1 MKSTSSYLTHLHIVG
16 NRLLLSVI
24 AASLLLTFALA
35 PWYHTFDAALVIG
48 VPAAVVPAWLV
59 WMRPAALVTRCAIA
73 ASLMIFAALQ
83 IDQAHGMIE
92 MHFSIFVML
101 AFLLFY
107 RDWIPLVFAAAVIAV
122 HHLAFAAMQRA
133 GLPVFVF
140 ASAAGIGMVLVHA
153 AFVIFETALLVW
165 IAVQL
170 RGEVEAVGCEPK
182 ELSELSQQLANGN
195 LDVSIDTAGAAES
208 SLAVAMERMRNDMKS
223 TLDRERIS
231 TQENSQIRTA
241 LDRVAVGAMLVEPGG
256 RIVYMNDYASAL
268 FRTRADQIRRQ
279 VPQFDAGRVAGSLFS
294 DLQGGPPGKDGEARE
309 LRMGS
314 AVFRTTA
321 NAVLDDR
328 GTHLGTV
335 VQWVDRTQEVGA
347 EEDLKA
353 TVTKAI
359 QGDLTARVSES
370 GKDGFF
376 KVLSA
381 DVNELVGNMADVVRA
396 MSQAASQVRASADE
410 IARGNMHLSE
420 RTEQQAS
427 SLEETASS
435 MEQMTSTV
443 KNNAENAVQANQLA
457 TVAREQAER
466 GGRVVS
472 SAVDAMRQIDAASK
486 KIADI
491 IGVIDEIAFQTNL
504 LALNAAV
511 EAARAGD
518 QGRGFAV
525 VAAEVRNL
533 ASRSA
538 EAAREIKAL
547 INDSVDKVSEGTSL
561 VNESGTVLVEIVD
574 SVKRV
579 TDVVAAITLSSRE
592 QASGIEQV
600 NKSVTVM
607 DSGTQQN
614 AALVEQASAA
624 ARALTEQAGALTQL
638 IARYHVGGEKAPVK
652 PAPAAPAASQPKNI
666 RVAAPKINDQRRA
679 NRPWSERTTASAPV
693 ATTARTP
700 LDETDTAWKEF

>member
-35 PWYHTFDAALVIG
+35 PWYNTFDAALLIG
-48 VPAAVVPAWLV
+48 VPAAVLPALLV
-59 WMRPAALVTRCAIA
+59 WIRPAALATRCAIA

-122 HHLAFAAMQRA
+122 HHLSFAAMQRA

-140 ASAAGIGMVLVHA
+140 TSAGGSGLVLVHA

-170 RGEVEAVGCEPK
+170 RGEVEAVGCEPQA
-182 ELSELSQQLANGN
+182 LSALSQQLANGK

-208 SLAVAMERMRNDMKS
+208 SLAVAMERMRKDMKS

-231 TQENSQIRTA
+231 IQENSQIRTA

-256 RIVYMNDYASAL
+256 RIVYLNDYAGII
-268 FRTRADQIRRQ
+268 FRTRADQIRQR

-294 DLQGGPPGKDGEARE
+294 DLQNGPFGQDGETQE

-328 GTHLGTV
+328 GTRLGTV
-335 VQWVDRTQEVGA
+335 VQWIDCTQEVGA
-347 EEDLKA
+347 EEELKA
-353 TVTKAI
+353 IVTKAI

-376 KVLSA
+376 KVLSV
-381 DVNELVGNMADVVRA
+381 DVNKLVGNMADVVRA

-472 SAVDAMRQIDAASK
+472 SAVDAMRQIEAASK

-547 INDSVDKVSEGTSL
+547 IHDSVDKVTEGTSL
-561 VNESGTVLVEIVD
+561 VNESGTVLVEIVN

-579 TDVVAAITLSSRE
+579 TDVVAAIALSSRE

-624 ARALTEQAGALTQL
+624 TQALTEQAAALTQL
-638 IARYHVGGEKAPVK
+638 IARYHVGGEKIALSAPPAAAAARNTRVATPK
-652 PAPAAPAASQPKNI
+652 PAEK
-666 RVAAPKINDQRRA
+666 RRA
-679 NRPWSERTTASAPV
+679 NRPWSSRNSAV
-693 ATTARTP
+693 AAAVPAARTSV
-700 LDETDTAWKEF
+700 DETDGAWKEF